1 MAEQSMEV
9 DTAHLHAGADRCSD
23 AAQTALTAAGKLA
36 GKEPAAGM
44 FGDFAEAH
52 EFHQAVSAA
61 HRAHVEQ
68 LHGHHRALTGIGDKS
83 RSAAYEFT
91 ARDASSAD
99 SLRAAE
105 AGFDTL

>member
-23 AAQTALTAAGKLA
+23 AAQTALAAAGKLA
-36 GKEPAAGM
+36 GKVPTVGM

-52 EFHQAVSAA
+52 EFHEALSAA
-61 HRAHVEQ
+61 HQGHIEQ
-68 LHGHHRALTGIGDKS
+68 LHGHHRALTEISDKS
-83 RSAAYEFT
+83 RSAAHEFT
-91 ARDASSAD
+91 ARDASAAD
-99 SLRAAE
+99 SLQAAE